1 MDLAHGTTTARGVGL
16 TFRILH
22 DAGAGGLTIEEW
34 NKQAREQG
42 IGTAR
47 KATLTD
53 LRNALLDRQMV
64 RQSGDQWFVD
74 HR

>member
-1 MDLAHGTTTARGVGL
+1 M
-16 TFRILH
+16 TFSRDNFAG
-22 DAGAGGLTIEEW
+22 DAGASGEK
-34 NKQAREQG
+34 NNSCCRVAS
-42 IGTAR
+42 

-53 LRNALLDRQMV
+53 LRNALLIDRQMV